1 MSPGMLC
8 RSLLLPL
15 LLLIAQ
21 QGAVLHG
28 LSHYGAPHSF
38 DKRGEPER
46 QQPHSGSCELC
57 LAFAHLD
64 AAAKPEPVA
73 VVLPALGFE
82 VVAISR
88 VSGWTPPAPPEQSR
102 GPPTFL

>member
-15 LLLIAQ
+15 LLLFAQ

-28 LSHYGAPHSF
+28 LSHFSASHST
-38 DKRGEPER
+38 DPRGDPER
-46 QQPHSGSCELC
+46 QQPHSGPCELC

-64 AAAKPEPVA
+64 AAAKPEPLAIQPPV
-73 VVLPALGFE
+73 LGFG
-82 VVAISR
+82 VAAVSR
-88 VSGWTPPAPPEQSR
+88 VPTRAPPAPPEQSR

>member
-1 MSPGMLC
+1 MSLGMLC

-15 LLLIAQ
+15 LLLLAQ

-28 LSHYGAPHSF
+28 LSHDRAPDAS
-38 DKRGEPER
+38 DQRGETER
-46 QQPHSGSCELC
+46 QQSHSGPCGLC

-64 AAAKPEPVA
+64 AAARPEPLA
-73 VVLPALGFE
+73 VVPSVLGFDV
-82 VVAISR
+82 VVAAR
-88 VSGWTPPAPPEQSR
+88 VLAWEAPAPPEQSR

>member
-1 MSPGMLC
+1 MSLGMLC

-28 LSHYGAPHSF
+28 LSHYGTLHASGQ
-38 DKRGEPER
+38 RGEPER
-46 QQPHSGSCELC
+46 QQSHSGPCELC

-64 AAAKPEPVA
+64 AAAKPEPAA

-88 VSGWTPPAPPEQSR
+88 VSGRTPPAPPEQSR

>member
-1 MSPGMLC
+1 MSPGMLW

-28 LSHYGAPHSF
+28 LSHFIATHSS
-38 DKRGEPER
+38 DRRSEPER
-46 QQPHSGSCELC
+46 QQPHSGPCELC

-64 AAAKPEPVA
+64 AAAKPQPLATLPPV
-73 VVLPALGFE
+73 LGFE
-82 VVAISR
+82 VVDVSR
-88 VSGWTPPAPPEQSR
+88 VLTRPLPVPPEQSR

>member
-1 MSPGMLC
+1 MSAGMLC

-15 LLLIAQ
+15 LLLLAQ

-28 LSHYGAPHSF
+28 LSHYGAPHAS

-46 QQPHSGSCELC
+46 QPSHSGPCELC

-64 AAAKPEPVA
+64 AAATPGPV
-73 VVLPALGFE
+73 VVALPVLGFE
-82 VVAISR
+82 VVA
-88 VSGWTPPAPPEQSR
+88 VSPVLTRALPAPPEQSR
-102 GPPTFL
+102 GPPTLL

>member
-15 LLLIAQ
+15 LLLFAQ

-28 LSHYGAPHSF
+28 LSHFTATPSS
-38 DKRGEPER
+38 DSRGEPER
-46 QQPHSGSCELC
+46 QQPHSGPCELC
-57 LAFAHLD
+57 LVFAHLD
-64 AAAKPEPVA
+64 AAAKPQALATLPPVPGFEA
-73 VVLPALGFE
+73 VVVSRVPTRSLPAP
-82 VVAISR
+82 
-88 VSGWTPPAPPEQSR
+88 TEQSR